1 MMDGAISY
9 NLSLVDP
16 GSDVSLLAF
25 PIYPLPAGMVL
36 MPMPPSDQSSPDRPS
51 QREHRFQA
59 VSSSCDLSREG
70 PFEISLTFIIYG
82 RSPGSVDSV
91 IGALYLYSVV

>member
-1 MMDGAISY
+1 MTTDGAISY

-36 MPMPPSDQSSPDRPS
+36 MPMPHSDQSSTSPDRPS
-51 QREHRFQA
+51 QREHRFRA

-70 PFEISLTFIIYG
+70 PFDAYCTPLDTG
-82 RSPGSVDSV
+82 DHPLVVVRSIGSEW
-91 IGALYLYSVV
+91 